1 MAGKTARARSGGE
14 LPVVLCAGLATRAGR
29 QPRKKEKVV
38 RKRPHEI
45 ARGAQRE
52 VELRASVEEIC
63 CVSLC
68 DIYKKELVPARMVRR
83 RTKSSRPRWHYATN
97 DGEIIEMLRQEG
109 GACDPGGACD

>member
-63 CVSLC
+63 CV
-68 DIYKKELVPARMVRR
+68 ELVRYLQEGAGAC
-83 RTKSSRPRWHYATN
+83 K
-97 DGEIIEMLRQEG
+97 DGEEENKEF
-109 GACDPGGACD
+109 